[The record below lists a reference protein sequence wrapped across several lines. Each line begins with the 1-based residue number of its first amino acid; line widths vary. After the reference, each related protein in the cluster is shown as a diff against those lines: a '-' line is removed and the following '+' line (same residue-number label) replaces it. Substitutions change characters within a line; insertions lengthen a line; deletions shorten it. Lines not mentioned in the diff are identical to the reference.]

1 MHNGNTI
8 NDTALYILENMPM
21 IVDALDYKGNIVIWN
36 KEAERVTGYTKEEII
51 NNPKAFEILYPD
63 EKYREYVLSLVPK
76 FENNFRNLETVITC
90 KDGNKK
96 VISWSNVS
104 STYPI
109 DGLSLWAV
117 GVDIT
122 KRKKAEENLKN
133 ITSEL
138 FSIIKAFPDLYF
150 RITRDTTIVDFKTYN
165 PDDLYVK
172 PSNIIGNKVTDM
184 LPLEVALLYKAAIE
198 EVLDT
203 KKIKQIEYSLPFDD
217 DKQYFEARIVYL
229 NKDET
234 MAVVRNITERKLM
247 EFKTIENQ
255 KKYKSFFDLSPDI
268 LLEADLYSG
277 YIFDAN
283 PTFLKLTK
291 ITRSTLDKYTI
302 YDFFDIYNIITDEKS
317 IDIID
322 QGKPLKFET
331 KLINIY
337 NEEYYLDFNI
347 IPILSN
353 GLLDRIFI
361 FAKDITDSKKLA
373 ESQLKIKELEEY
385 ENIRSEFFANIS
397 HEFRTP
403 LNIILGS
410 IQLME
415 YYLKSNLVHD
425 EKGMINKYN
434 KSVKQNCF
442 RLLRLVNNLIDIT
455 KVSAGYMNLILS
467 ECNII
472 SLVEDIVSSVAD
484 YTKFKNIEI
493 VFDTEIEEKI
503 IKCDKD
509 KIERIILNL
518 LSNSIKFTPEGGRIL
533 VNMYDK
539 NEYVAI
545 SIKDTGIGIPKDK
558 LDIIFERFSQ
568 VNKSLTRERE
578 GSGLGL
584 SIVKSFVE
592 MHGGEILV
600 NSEEGQGSEFIIL
613 LPSNLDKDA
622 YNNIDM
628 LTNFNNV
635 ERISIEFSDI
645 YF

>member
-1 MHNGNTI
+1 
-8 NDTALYILENMPM
+8 
-21 IVDALDYKGNIVIWN
+21 
-36 KEAERVTGYTKEEII
+36 
-51 NNPKAFEILYPD
+51 
-63 EKYREYVLSLVPK
+63 
-76 FENNFRNLETVITC
+76 
-90 KDGNKK
+90 
-96 VISWSNVS
+96 
-104 STYPI
+104 
-109 DGLSLWAV
+109 
-117 GVDIT
+117 
-122 KRKKAEENLKN
+122 
-133 ITSEL
+133 
-138 FSIIKAFPDLYF
+138 
-150 RITRDTTIVDFKTYN
+150 

-172 PSNIIGNKVTDM
+172 PSNIIGNKVTDL
-184 LPLEVALLYKAAIE
+184 LPIEVGLLYKEAIE
-198 EVLDT
+198 YVLDT
-203 KKIKQIEYSLPFDD
+203 KKTKQIEYALPFGNGN
-217 DKQYFEARIVYL
+217 QYFEARIVYL
-229 NKDET
+229 NNNET
-234 MAVVRNITERKLM
+234 IAVARNITERKQM
-247 EFKTIENQ
+247 EFKTLESQ
-255 KKYKSFFDLSPDI
+255 QKYKSFFDLSPEI

-277 YIFDAN
+277 YIFEAN
-283 PTFLKLTK
+283 PTFLNLTK
-291 ITRSTLDKYTI
+291 ITKENLDKYTI
-302 YDFFDIYNIITDEKS
+302 YDFFDIYNIITNDKS
-317 IDIID
+317 IEIINK
-322 QGKPLKFET
+322 GKPLKFET

-353 GLLDRIFI
+353 GLLERIFI

-373 ESQLKIKELEEY
+373 ESQLKIRELEEY

-415 YYLKSNLVHD
+415 FYLKNNFVHD

-434 KSVKQNCF
+434 KSIKQNCF

-484 YTKFKNIEI
+484 YTRFKHIDI
-493 VFDTEIEEKI
+493 IFDTEIEEKI

-509 KIERIILNL
+509 KMERIILNL
-518 LSNSIKFTPEGGRIL
+518 LSNSIKFTPEGGKIF
-533 VNMYDK
+533 VNIYDK

-545 SIKDTGIGIPKDK
+545 TIKDTGIGIPQDK

-592 MHGGEILV
+592 MHGGEIMV
-600 NSEEGQGSEFIIL
+600 NSEEGKGSEFIIL

-622 YNNIDM
+622 FDNIDM
-628 LTNFNNV
+628 MTNFNNV